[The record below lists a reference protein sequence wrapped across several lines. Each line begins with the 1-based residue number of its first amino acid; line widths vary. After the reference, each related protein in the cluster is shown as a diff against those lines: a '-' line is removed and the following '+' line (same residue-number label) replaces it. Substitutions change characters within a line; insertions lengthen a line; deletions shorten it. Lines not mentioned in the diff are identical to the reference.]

1 MDTYR
6 RMLAVN
12 VDGVFFGLQAAI
24 PALRRSGGGSIVATA
39 SLAGLASTPP
49 TPIYSLTKHAVVGLV
64 RSAAVALESQGI
76 RLSAIAP
83 GFADTAI
90 IAGELEKFH
99 AANFP
104 LLTADEVAAVVLDAF
119 EGPPGAIWPIQ
130 PGRASEPYK
139 FRGLPGPRAEG
150 FTGALPGRAVR
161 MRRRRRHP
169 RRGASPEIVGP
180 YLARVLGSPAWNECT
195 VELIA
200 GGKSNLTYAVTSSAA
215 GEVVLRRPPLAAVLP
230 TAHDMVREHRV
241 LAALA
246 GTPVPVP
253 VGSRPLHGYERDRS
267 TVLRDGSGRR
277 PGDPRR
283 GPARV
288 TPTPPPNVPPSPTP
302 W

>member
-1 MDTYR
+1 VARACAARGDRVVIADVDADAGARTAAELGGIFIATDVRDPAASVAAVAAAEQTYGRLDLVMLNAGIGVQEGPIELIAPETYR

-90 IAGELEKFH
+90 IAGELQKFH

-104 LLTADEVAAVVLDAF
+104 LLTADEVAAVVLEAF

-150 FTGALPGRAVR
+150 FTGALPEGLF
-161 MRRRRRHP
+161 
-169 RRGASPEIVGP
+169 E
-180 YLARVLGSPAWNECT
+180 
-195 VELIA
+195 
-200 GGKSNLTYAVTSSAA
+200 
-215 GEVVLRRPPLAAVLP
+215 
-230 TAHDMVREHRV
+230 
-241 LAALA
+241 
-246 GTPVPVP
+246 
-253 VGSRPLHGYERDRS
+253 
-267 TVLRDGSGRR
+267 
-277 PGDPRR
+277 
-283 GPARV
+283 
-288 TPTPPPNVPPSPTP
+288 
-302 W
+302 